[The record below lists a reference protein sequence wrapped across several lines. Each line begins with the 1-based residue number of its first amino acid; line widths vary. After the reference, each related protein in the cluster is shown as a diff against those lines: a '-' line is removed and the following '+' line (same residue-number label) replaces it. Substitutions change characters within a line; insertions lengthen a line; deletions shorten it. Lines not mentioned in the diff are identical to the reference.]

1 MNRFA
6 VIAPADLPGANRLL
20 ANRDHAALAG
30 GVDLLD
36 LLKQNVIAPP
46 TLVNLKRLNG
56 LDAVQPGADGGLKVG
71 ALVKLHTLATHP
83 IVRAQYAALADAAGE
98 AATPQVRNLATAGG
112 NLLQR
117 PRCWYFRNPDV
128 KCLKKGG
135 DRCYAVGGLNRY
147 HAILGG
153 GPSFIVHPSNLAPAL
168 IALGASVTLV
178 GSGAARTIALEEFF
192 TLPTIDPTRENV
204 LAADEVLTE
213 IIVPASPAGAR
224 SIYLEAREKQSFD
237 WPLVSVAAVVDV
249 DHGRVVRSARIV
261 MGAVAP
267 IPWRVPHA
275 EQLLVGARV
284 NREVALRVADAALI
298 GAAPLAENGYK
309 VPIAKVLVRRAVMRA
324 AGVDEESA

>member
-6 VIAPADLPGANRLL
+6 VIAPIDLAGANRLL
-20 ANRDHAALAG
+20 ASRDHAALAG

-36 LLKQNVIAPP
+36 LMKQNIAAPQ
-46 TLVNLKRLNG
+46 TLVNLKGLKG
-56 LDAVQPGADGGLKVG
+56 LDAIASDAGGGLKIG
-71 ALVKLHTLATHP
+71 ALVKLHTLATDSQ
-83 IVRAQYAALADAAGE
+83 VRAKYAALADSAGE
-98 AATPQVRNLATAGG
+98 AATPQIRNLATVGG

-128 KCLKKGG
+128 ICLKKGG

-178 GSGAARTIALEEFF
+178 GPAGVRTVELEQFF
-192 TLPTIDPTRENV
+192 TLPKFDPARENV
-204 LAADEVLTE
+204 LAAGEVITE
-213 IIVPASPAGAR
+213 ITIPAPPAGAR
-224 SIYLEAREKQSFD
+224 CAYLEAREKQSFD
-237 WPLVSVAAVVDV
+237 WPLVSVAAIVVVD
-249 DHGRVVRSARIV
+249 HARVVRSARIV

-284 NREVALRVADAALI
+284 NREIAMRVADAALN
-298 GAAPLAENGYK
+298 GATPLSENGYK
-309 VPIAKVLVRRAVMRA
+309 VPIAKVLVRRAIMRA
-324 AGVDEESA
+324 AGVEEETA